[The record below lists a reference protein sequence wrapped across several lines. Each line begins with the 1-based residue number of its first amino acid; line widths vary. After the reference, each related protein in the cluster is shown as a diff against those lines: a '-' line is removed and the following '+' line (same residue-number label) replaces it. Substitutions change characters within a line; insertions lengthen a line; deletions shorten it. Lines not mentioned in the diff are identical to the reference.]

1 MTQNTPHIGS
11 TYLTFTLAGETFA
24 LDIANVREVMD
35 VAPVT
40 KIPRMPEFLH
50 GVINL
55 RGNILPVVDLRQVL
69 GMPPIEKTVDT
80 CIVIMEIDIDGET
93 TPVGALADS
102 VREVTDLDA
111 DAIGQVPKI
120 GMKLDTAFIRGMG
133 RRNDQ
138 FVIILDID
146 NVLSRSELSVLKDAG
161 ADTPSRMVPAGDG
174 RPAHSPTL

>member
-1 MTQNTPHIGS
+1 MTTNTPHIGN
-11 TYLTFTLAGETFA
+11 TYLTFTLGGETFA

-35 VAPVT
+35 VAPVAR
-40 KIPRMPEFLH
+40 IPRMPDFFH

-55 RGNILPVVDLRQVL
+55 RGNILPVVDLRRIL

-93 TPVGALADS
+93 TTMGALADS
-102 VREVTDLDA
+102 VQEVTDLDA
-111 DAIGQVPKI
+111 DAIGRVPKI
-120 GMKLDTAFIRGMG
+120 GMKLDTTFIRGMG
-133 RRNDQ
+133 RHNDG

-161 ADTPSRMVPAGDG
+161 TEPNPV
-174 RPAHSPTL
+174 TV